1 MEKMYKAFFES
12 VITKNVLIDD
22 AVAAFLDWQVCRFL
36 SWRSL
41 SFSFPVTDLD
51 SLGHHSSCVS
61 RVPI

>member
-22 AVAAFLDWQVCRFL
+22 AVAAFLDWQVCRFFELAL
-36 SWRSL
+36 SL
-41 SFSFPVTDLD
+41 SFPVTALD